1 MMTQSASPR
10 GGYAGK
16 ILDVDLTTRKITTRD
31 TLPYVRDYLGGR
43 ALAARIAWDEM
54 PSGNEDPREGIDAF
68 DPAALVIIATG
79 PLTGTLAPTTGRTV
93 MASLSPRLYPRA
105 WYTHSTIGGWFGPD
119 LKYAGFD
126 AIIVRGAASS
136 PVRLEITDGKAA
148 LVDAADLWG
157 ADARQTQLR
166 LKERLGNETQV
177 LAIGP
182 AGENRVRF
190 ATVQHSEENAAGHS
204 GFGAV
209 WGSKNLKAI
218 TAHGSGGVKVAEPA
232 ALLDEVL
239 KFGKFQPTP
248 SYMAT
253 LEPGAAQKRKP
264 ICSQACTFNCGV
276 SNYGYLEDGRAV
288 PAQCVGGLAWV
299 GERLMESTRY
309 SGGAMEVPA
318 ARNFGLKK
326 EAWLLELCNS
336 LGLDVWFRLVMQ
348 PFFFRCR
355 ELGVDEIRG
364 HPIRPDD
371 RDWFEGFMVDL
382 ALRRGL
388 GDLFADDLLRAMDAL
403 EDELPAELIALGREL
418 EFGFGYPA
426 HREGRFWDEEP
437 LPFWVFS
444 AMMYAS
450 ESRDPTIGTHQS
462 GLLLAEWVLFDEA
475 EARPKLSR
483 VAESVWG
490 LPDAFEPSFE
500 GKAPVAVWIQ
510 NQHILIDSLPLCD
523 FAFPQ
528 LTRPIEDHVAWR
540 AIENPVGDLDFDRRV
555 LRAVTGLD
563 YSRDEL
569 TRLAERT
576 FALERSLLARAG
588 RARPMEEA
596 LAPHFSLPCRA
607 DGTSIDAEGFS
618 RLLDEYFAER
628 GYDPAFG
635 WPQPDVLFSLG
646 LDALIPELEA
656 LRTQARAR

>member
-1 MMTQSASPR
+1 MTAEHASPR

-16 ILDVDLTTRKITTRD
+16 ILDVDLTKRTVGTRD
-31 TLPYVRDYLGGR
+31 TLPYIHDCLGGR

-54 PSGNEDPREGIDAF
+54 PSGIDAF
-68 DPAALVIIATG
+68 DPAALIIIATG

-93 MASLSPRLYPRA
+93 MASLSPRLYPRP

-126 AIIVRGAASS
+126 AIVIRGAASS
-136 PVRLEITDGKAA
+136 PVRLEITDGKARI
-148 LVDAADLWG
+148 VDAADLWG
-157 ADARQTQLR
+157 MDARQTQLELR
-166 LKERLGNETQV
+166 QRLGNETQV

-218 TAHGSGGVKVAEPA
+218 TASGTGGVKVAEPE
-232 ALLDEVL
+232 ALLNEVL
-239 KFGKFQPTP
+239 AVGGFQPTP
-248 SYMAT
+248 SYMAIR
-253 LEPGAAQKRKP
+253 EPGAARSTRRP
-264 ICSQACTFNCGV
+264 VCSQACTFNCGV

-288 PAQCVGGLAWV
+288 PGQCVGGLAWV
-299 GERLMESTRY
+299 GEGMMDLTRY
-309 SGGAMEVPA
+309 EGGDVRVPP

-348 PFFFRCR
+348 PFFFRCI
-355 ELGVDEIRG
+355 ELGISEIRG
-364 HPIRPDD
+364 YPLKPDD
-371 RDWFEGFMVDL
+371 RVWFEGFMHDL
-382 ALRRGL
+382 AERRGL
-388 GDLFADDLLRAMDAL
+388 GDLFAEDLVRAMDEL
-403 EDELPAELIALGREL
+403 EGELPPELIALGREL

-450 ESRDPTIGTHQS
+450 ETRDPTIGTHQS
-462 GLLLAEWVLFDEA
+462 GLLLAEWVLYDAA

-483 VAESVWG
+483 VADSVWG
-490 LPDAFEPSFE
+490 LPDAFEPTFE

-510 NQHILIDSLPLCD
+510 NQHILIDTLPLCD

-528 LTRPIEDHVAWR
+528 LTRPIEDHVTWR
-540 AIENPVGDLDFDRRV
+540 SIENPVGDLDFDRRV
-555 LRAVTGLD
+555 LCAVTGLD
-563 YSRDEL
+563 
-569 TRLAERT
+569 TRET
-576 FALERSLLARAG
+576 
-588 RARPMEEA
+588 
-596 LAPHFSLPCRA
+596 
-607 DGTSIDAEGFS
+607 I
-618 RLLDEYFAER
+618 
-628 GYDPAFG
+628 
-635 WPQPDVLFSLG
+635 
-646 LDALIPELEA
+646 
-656 LRTQARAR
+656 